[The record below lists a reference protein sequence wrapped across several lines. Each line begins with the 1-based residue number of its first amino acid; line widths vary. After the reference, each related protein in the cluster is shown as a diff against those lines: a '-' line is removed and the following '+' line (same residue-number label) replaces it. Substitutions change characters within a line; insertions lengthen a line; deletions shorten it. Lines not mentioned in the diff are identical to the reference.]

1 LNAFRSLRL
10 LRIIKPLKLARRWR
24 TLHEILGKTM
34 NSMRALID
42 FMLLLGLFMFIFSLL
57 GMQLFGNQSYEDMD

>member
-1 LNAFRSLRL
+1 M
-10 LRIIKPLKLARRWR
+10 
-24 TLHEILGKTM
+24 LHEILGKTM